1 MAQKE
6 VLIKINVDDKSLE
19 QLTGELKGVGAE
31 IKTIETQTAGLNID
45 QKFMAADGAIK
56 AFAGAVSAAVG
67 AIGLLGVESKVF
79 EEYERYALGAI
90 AFSRGIF
97 DLSEG
102 FQKLKQSTLLATI
115 QTEVFSKVTR
125 KALIATGIGAFV
137 VALGTVVAYWD
148 EITEYVNNLSKKS
161 VKDLNLELETTKD
174 KSNDIITLLESQ
186 VSLEFAKG
194 QNTLETNKKLLE
206 QLQLQLDITDE
217 QIKQKQIEL
226 AGETDERKRLS
237 FFESLLISLKAF
249 GNARKLALE
258 VDKEVNTETEKEIE
272 LQKEING
279 LLTDRNKIEEKYVGL
294 QKTVAIQ
301 QEMAA
306 GGAQKV
312 EVSQR
317 ALATTTEGLTTQLQA
332 NVGAFDKN
340 AQAQVKNIAAENVA
354 QSNRK
359 LAISQ
364 EEARQQGINESAAA
378 ISNLSAVLGEESAAA
393 KALAISSAII
403 NTYLGVTEV
412 LKQQSTLPSP
422 FDVITKVA
430 NVATIL
436 ATGFKA
442 VKAIQS
448 TPVGGGGGIVDR
460 GAFPRGIGPAT
471 QNPLFNLN
479 TLFNLNALPQG
490 ELVSAPRSQERTPI
504 RAYVL
509 AQDVQTETEARD
521 RLNLKRNLT

>member
-19 QLTGELKGVGAE
+19 QLTQELKGVGAE
-31 IKTIETQTAGLNID
+31 IKTIETQTAGLDIE

-56 AFAGAVSAAVG
+56 AFAGAVEAAVG
-67 AIGLLGVESKVF
+67 AIGLLGIESKVF
-79 EEYERYALGAI
+79 EEYERYALAAI
-90 AFSRGIF
+90 SFSRGIF

-102 FQKLKQSTLLATI
+102 FQKLKQSTLLATL
-115 QTEVFSKVTR
+115 QTEIFAKVTR
-125 KALIATGIGAFV
+125 KALISTGIGALV
-137 VALGTVVAYWD
+137 VALGTVVAYWED
-148 EITEYVNNLSKKS
+148 IVEYVEQLGGKTGEDFKEQLEQQKGLSEDI
-161 VKDLNLELETTKD
+161 VGVLESEI
-174 KSNDIITLLESQ
+174 SLLESQ
-186 VSLEFAKG
+186 DQS
-194 QNTLETNKKLLE
+194 TLETNKKLLT
-206 QLQLQLDITDE
+206 QLQLQIDITNQLLE
-217 QIKQKQIEL
+217 QKAIEL
-226 AGETDERKRLS
+226 ADAKEEDRQLTFWEGLKSRIALTKAEILGTKGAWQAYYDTLEKGTAISEETS
-237 FFESLLISLKAF
+237 
-249 GNARKLALE
+249 
-258 VDKEVNTETEKEIE
+258 EKESE
-272 LQKEING
+272 FLKLQS
-279 LLTDRNKIEEKYVGL
+279 DRNKLLEKYGEVSE
-294 QKTVAIQ
+294 TVAIQ

-317 ALATTTEGLTTQLQA
+317 GLATTTESLTTQLQS
-332 NVGAFDKN
+332 NVGAFDAN
-340 AQAQVKNIAAENVA
+340 AQAQVKNIATERVA
-354 QSNRK
+354 QANRK

-378 ISNLSAVLGEESAAA
+378 ITNLSAVLGEESAAA

-412 LKQQSTLPSP
+412 LKQESTLPSP

-442 VKAIQS
+442 VKGIQS
-448 TPVGGGGGIVDR
+448 TPAGGGGGIVDR
-460 GAFPRGIGPAT
+460 GAFPRGIGPAA

-479 TLFNLNALPQG
+479 NFPQPQLVNAPVEQ
-490 ELVSAPRSQERTPI
+490 QQTPV

-509 AQDVQTETEARD
+509 AQDVQSGTEARD
-521 RLNLKRNLT
+521 RLNLKRNI